1 MENKFQHYKNKIYS
15 KNTRYFRLMIKIKTE
30 DIQKSN
36 SWPIV
41 EAKKIL
47 KERKK
52 YIDKKGKIILQTGY
66 GPSGLPH
73 IGTFGE
79 VARTSMIVNALNYL
93 TDLPK
98 EIITFSDDLD
108 GLRKVP
114 DNVPNKDVLNKNL
127 HKPLT
132 NIPDPFEKFKSFGEH
147 NNEMLKKFLDKF
159 KFEYKFMSS
168 TNLYKSGFF
177 NSTLKKILDN
187 YEGIMNIIIPT
198 LGKERQ
204 KTYSPFLPICIET
217 GKVLEIPIIEIDKKN
232 SSLIFDNNGKKLK
245 ASILDGNCKLQ
256 WKVDWAMRWYTLDV
270 DFEMYG
276 KDLIE
281 SAILSSKI
289 IKLLGKNNPSGFAYE
304 LFLDDKGEKISKS
317 KGNGVTIEEWLNYA
331 SPESLSLFMYQNP
344 KRAKKLYKEIVPK
357 AVDEYL
363 DLIEK
368 SKKQDARELLLNPLW
383 HVHNGKIPSEDNI
396 MSFSM
401 LLNLVETSNASSEE
415 ILWKFVKNYKTNVAK
430 NNFPIFNNLIK
441 YSIKYFN
448 DVVKQNKIYKKPN
461 SLEMKALLDLITK
474 LENCPDNMK
483 PEDIQTEIYTVG
495 KNNGYKENL
504 REWFKLI
511 YEVVFG
517 VENGPRLGFFIS
529 FFGRKEMISLIKE
542 KIN

>member
-79 VARTSMIVNALNYL
+79 VARTSMVVNALNYL

-204 KTYSPFLPICIET
+204 KTYSPFLPICNET

-232 SSLIFDNNGKKLK
+232 SSLVFDNNGKKLK

-495 KNNGYKENL
+495 KKNGYKENL